1 LRILPATIK
10 YPTIE
15 ENWPSFF
22 EETNLMHL
30 CQKYKPTKLRLR
42 DEEAEKQQRRAE
54 FEKDVLEDS
63 D

>member
-1 LRILPATIK
+1 
-10 YPTIE
+10 
-15 ENWPSFF
+15 
-22 EETNLMHL
+22 MHL